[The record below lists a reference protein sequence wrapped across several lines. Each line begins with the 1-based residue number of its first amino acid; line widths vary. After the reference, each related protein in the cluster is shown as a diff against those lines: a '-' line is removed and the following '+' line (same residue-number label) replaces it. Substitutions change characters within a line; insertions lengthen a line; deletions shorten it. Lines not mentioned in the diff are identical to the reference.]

1 MRKSWTRFL
10 PPISPDYSGACSCLY
25 ELDPLIIIHDAAGC
39 TGNYTGYDE
48 PRWYDRPAPV
58 FCSNLRE
65 LDAVLGRDDRLIR
78 GIEDCLDAIRPKV
91 ILICGSPVPAVIG
104 TDFEG
109 IATEVESLTKIPTI
123 GLATNGAHLY
133 NQGYARCLEALVRR
147 FLRTGPKTEPDGNR
161 GATVSL
167 FGLSAIDGMDRSY
180 VDWIRR
186 GLNQAGVESICSV
199 TIGCGLSELERL
211 RRTDRIWVFSE
222 AGEGAAELVRRYNPS
237 VRVLRGLPLTDASRD
252 RMIRRLLADGG
263 ADETRAP
270 EKARE
275 TGAAETGRKA
285 LIVAEPYL
293 AASIADLLNEAAD
306 GWTVDTVVLQED
318 LGFSSHG
325 RVDHV
330 ESEEALRARFAASD
344 AAFIIADPLLKRFSS
359 PDAEFIAWPQFSLSS
374 HFYGADERSVRDQ
387 AGQFLEE
394 LRRMFSSGRIPG
406 LSD

>member
-48 PRWYDRPAPV
+48 PRWYDCPAPV

-78 GIEDCLDAIRPKV
+78 GIEDCLDVIRPKV

-109 IATEVESLTKIPTI
+109 IAAEVESLTRIPTI

-167 FGLSAIDGMDRSY
+167 FGLS
-180 VDWIRR
+180 
-186 GLNQAGVESICSV
+186 Q
-199 TIGCGLSELERL
+199 
-211 RRTDRIWVFSE
+211 
-222 AGEGAAELVRRYNPS
+222 
-237 VRVLRGLPLTDASRD
+237 RD
-252 RMIRRLLADGG
+252 R
-263 ADETRAP
+263 
-270 EKARE
+270 K
-275 TGAAETGRKA
+275 
-285 LIVAEPYL
+285 
-293 AASIADLLNEAAD
+293 S
-306 GWTVDTVVLQED
+306 VV
-318 LGFSSHG
+318 
-325 RVDHV
+325 
-330 ESEEALRARFAASD
+330 
-344 AAFIIADPLLKRFSS
+344 
-359 PDAEFIAWPQFSLSS
+359 
-374 HFYGADERSVRDQ
+374 
-387 AGQFLEE
+387 
-394 LRRMFSSGRIPG
+394 
-406 LSD
+406 